1 MKYRYLTLALT
12 AFALQPCLAQIEE
25 LDNTQMTQA
34 YIEDGTIV
42 VKQKRVTPK
51 PNSNKQRIKIGAGKP
66 AVSQAE
72 QVFEQTQQDESQYK
86 SLNQDL
92 ASRSSVDQLEQF
104 NQQQITSQM
113 SIPDAT
119 SFAAQTQQAY
129 AHDLV
134 RSGLGL
140 DSSTAITTDL
150 MVQYLS
156 SFAGQTSGN
165 PLGANQSI
173 TANGIQISIPNPG
186 GQIQTGI
193 YPSADGN
200 HSAEVTNGQIIW
212 NLIFPQ
218 QP

>member
-51 PNSNKQRIKIGAGKP
+51 PNSNKQRIKISAGTP

>member
-51 PNSNKQRIKIGAGKP
+51 PNSNKQRIKIGAGTP

>member
-12 AFALQPCLAQIEE
+12 TFALQPCLAQIEE

-42 VKQKRVTPK
+42 VKQKRVIPK
-51 PNSNKQRIKIGAGKP
+51 PNSNKQRIKIAAGTP

>member
-1 MKYRYLTLALT
+1 MKYHCLLLALA
-12 AFALQPCLAQIEE
+12 AFTLQPCFAQIEE

-42 VKQKRVTPK
+42 VKQKRIAPK
-51 PNSNKQRIKIGAGKP
+51 PTTDKRHIKIGAGTP
-66 AVSQAE
+66 AVSQAD
-72 QVFEQTQQDESQYK
+72 QVREQTQQDESQYK
-86 SLNQDL
+86 SLEQDL
-92 ASRSSVDQLEQF
+92 ASGNSINQLEQF

-113 SIPDAT
+113 SIPAAT

-140 DSSTAITTDL
+140 DSSTTITTDL

-156 SFAGQTSGN
+156 SFAGQSSGN
-165 PLGANQSI
+165 PLGAQQSI

-186 GQIQTGI
+186 GQIQTGL

>member
-1 MKYRYLTLALT
+1 MKYHFFALALT
-12 AFALQPCLAQIEE
+12 ALTLQPCLAQIEE

-42 VKQKRVTPK
+42 VKQKQVTPK
-51 PNSNKQRIKIGAGKP
+51 PTANKKRIKLGAGTP
-66 AVSQAE
+66 AVSQAD
-72 QVFEQTQQDESQYK
+72 QVRELTQQDESQYK
-86 SLNQDL
+86 SLDQDL
-92 ASRSSVDQLEQF
+92 ANRSSVDQLEQF
-104 NQQQITSQM
+104 NQRQITSQM

-134 RSGLGL
+134 RTGLGL
-140 DSSTAITTDL
+140 DSSTTVTTDL

-156 SFAGQTSGN
+156 TFAGQTSGN
-165 PLGANQSI
+165 PLGAQQSI

-193 YPSADGN
+193 HPSADGN

-218 QP
+218 SP

>member
-1 MKYRYLTLALT
+1 MKYHYFAFALT
-12 AFALQPCLAQIEE
+12 ALTLQPCLAQIEE

-42 VKQKRVTPK
+42 VKQKRVAPK
-51 PNSNKQRIKIGAGKP
+51 PAANNKRIKLSAGTP
-66 AVSQAE
+66 AVSQAD
-72 QVFEQTQQDESQYK
+72 QVRELTQQDESQYK
-86 SLNQDL
+86 SLDQDL
-92 ASRSSVDQLEQF
+92 ANRSSVDQLEQF

-140 DSSTAITTDL
+140 DSSTTVTTDL

-156 SFAGQTSGN
+156 TFAGQTSGN
-165 PLGANQSI
+165 PLGAQQSI

-218 QP
+218 SP